1 MAIVTLII
9 YSWHWQEGM
18 PAALIIWSEE
28 MESYI
33 VRIYRRD
40 EQDGAPV
47 RGMIETVDARDQEV
61 FGTKEEL
68 WEILS
73 ALNSPGKKQK
83 KKNHRSIQDKKE
95 N

>member
-1 MAIVTLII
+1 
-9 YSWHWQEGM
+9 M
-18 PAALIIWSEE
+18 PAALIFWGEE

-40 EQDGAPV
+40 ERGGAPV
-47 RGMIETVDARDQEV
+47 RGMIETVDARNQEV

-73 ALNSPGKKQK
+73 ALNNPGKKQK
-83 KKNHRSIQDKKE
+83 KRITGVSRIKKKKAGID
-95 N
+95 